1 MMRKTMGFILLL
13 VLTLMA
19 CTGHRYPTKLVVA
32 DSLCAANPDSAL
44 RLLTQ
49 YKDSIKSASKADRM
63 FYELLLADAMNKA
76 YVDMTTDSILKEVTD
91 YYDRHGSANEQ
102 MRAHYLLGCAYRD
115 MGEAPMAL
123 QCYQDAVDKA
133 DTLSHDCNYAL
144 LSCIFSQI
152 STLYHSQLLLSNE
165 IEAQK
170 KASFYAFRANKIQWG
185 IYNQVMSAGAYILMN
200 KKDSAEIILKS
211 AIEQYRINGYSQE
224 ALRFSRSLIH
234 LYLENPQRLTEAKA
248 LMDRF
253 EAESDLFDEHHELP
267 SSQRQFYDY
276 KGKYYEAIHQ
286 FDSAEYYYRKI
297 YRPDMSYASQNPMYK
312 GLLSVFSK
320 RHLADSVAKYAY
332 LYGMANDSSIALKD
346 QNIMAQMTAT
356 FNYNR
361 LQREANENEVRAYRT
376 TIELFCLI
384 ILMIVVLASSFL
396 ILKLKQKRYNQK
408 ISQLMQ
414 TLADASSEYAENLR
428 ELQMLETTHQ
438 KVISVISRELEE
450 AQSENISYREKFSM
464 SQHTIFQ
471 INQEY
476 EREKTRLLEENKE
489 LQKRIDELQRDKLV
503 SKHLSISVDFTDKEI
518 VKRIYN
524 ASNNPFISISEKDWN
539 DLLKEFGNSY
549 PLLLQDLYNKCNN
562 TQIIRVCILTSLGIG
577 GSEQANMLGIT
588 KQRISNL
595 KASLNK
601 ILFNE
606 TSSRTLNRNLLIHY
620 NVYCLNRDAVPK

>member
-1 MMRKTMGFILLL
+1 MMRKAMGFILLL

-63 FYELLLADAMNKA
+63 YYELLLADAMNKA

-91 YYDRHGSANEQ
+91 YYDRHGSSNEQ

-133 DTLSHDCNYAL
+133 DTLSGDCNYAL

-152 STLYHSQLLLSNE
+152 STVYHSQLLLSNE

-211 AIEQYRINGYSQE
+211 AIEQYRMNGYSQE

-234 LYLENPQRLTEAKA
+234 LYLENPQRLNEAKV

-267 SSQRQFYDY
+267 PSQRQFYYY
-276 KGKYYEAIHQ
+276 KVKYYEAIHQ
-286 FDSAEYYYRKI
+286 LDSAEYYYRKI
-297 YRPDMSYASQNPMYK
+297 YRPDMSYASQDPMYK

-396 ILKLKQKRYNQK
+396 IWKLKQKRYNQK

-438 KVISVISRELEE
+438 KVISVISRELEG
-450 AQSENISYREKFSM
+450 AQSENISYREKYSM

-476 EREKTRLLEENKE
+476 ECEKTRLLEENKE
-489 LQKRIDELQRDKLV
+489 LQKHIEELQRDKLV

-518 VKRIYN
+518 VKRIYK
-524 ASNNPFISISEKDWN
+524 ASSNPFISISEKDWN

-577 GSEQANMLGIT
+577 GIEQANMLGIT
-588 KQRISNL
+588 KQRVSNL

-620 NVYCLNRDAVPK
+620 NVYSLNKDAVPK

>member
-1 MMRKTMGFILLL
+1 
-13 VLTLMA
+13 
-19 CTGHRYPTKLVVA
+19 
-32 DSLCAANPDSAL
+32 
-44 RLLTQ
+44 
-49 YKDSIKSASKADRM
+49 
-63 FYELLLADAMNKA
+63 
-76 YVDMTTDSILKEVTD
+76 
-91 YYDRHGSANEQ
+91 
-102 MRAHYLLGCAYRD
+102 
-115 MGEAPMAL
+115 
-123 QCYQDAVDKA
+123 
-133 DTLSHDCNYAL
+133 
-144 LSCIFSQI
+144 
-152 STLYHSQLLLSNE
+152 
-165 IEAQK
+165 
-170 KASFYAFRANKIQWG
+170 
-185 IYNQVMSAGAYILMN
+185 
-200 KKDSAEIILKS
+200 
-211 AIEQYRINGYSQE
+211 
-224 ALRFSRSLIH
+224 
-234 LYLENPQRLTEAKA
+234 
-248 LMDRF
+248 
-253 EAESDLFDEHHELP
+253 
-267 SSQRQFYDY
+267 
-276 KGKYYEAIHQ
+276 
-286 FDSAEYYYRKI
+286 
-297 YRPDMSYASQNPMYK
+297 
-312 GLLSVFSK
+312 
-320 RHLADSVAKYAY
+320 
-332 LYGMANDSSIALKD
+332 MANDSSIALKD

-476 EREKTRLLEENKE
+476 ECEKTRLLEENKE

-518 VKRIYN
+518 VKRIYK
-524 ASNNPFISISEKDWN
+524 ASSNPFISISEKDWN

-606 TSSRTLNRNLLIHY
+606 TSSRTLSRNLLIHY
-620 NVYCLNRDAVPK
+620 NVYSLNKDAVPK